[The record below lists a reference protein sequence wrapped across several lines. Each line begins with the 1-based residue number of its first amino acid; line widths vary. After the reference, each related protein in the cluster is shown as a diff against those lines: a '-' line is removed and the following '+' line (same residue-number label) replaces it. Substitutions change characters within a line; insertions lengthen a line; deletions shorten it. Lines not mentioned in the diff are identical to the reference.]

1 MTSILI
7 EESRRYLRSS
17 LAITGI
23 FVILVAYLLAVF
35 PAIKEEAELIE
46 EAFPEY
52 LQGLL
57 GIEAMHTIEGFM
69 AYSYDF
75 FWIVLVGIYFAY
87 LGAGMISKD
96 IRKRKM
102 DLTLANPVSRESVVL
117 QKIAAL
123 WVPLTILNI
132 GLILILYIGAL
143 LIGETL
149 NPTSLI
155 MVHLL
160 SIPYLLVCAGIGLV
174 FSTIFD
180 RPRKSQI
187 SSIGIVFLSWFVDSI
202 SRLEPDYRW
211 VGNFTPSRYYDETE
225 ILVHKEYAF
234 LDAGI
239 LIGVFIILLVVSITF
254 FRYRDV

>member
-1 MTSILI
+1 
-7 EESRRYLRSS
+7 
-17 LAITGI
+17 
-23 FVILVAYLLAVF
+23 
-35 PAIKEEAELIE
+35 
-46 EAFPEY
+46 
-52 LQGLL
+52 
-57 GIEAMHTIEGFM
+57 
-69 AYSYDF
+69 
-75 FWIVLVGIYFAY
+75 
-87 LGAGMISKD
+87 
-96 IRKRKM
+96 
-102 DLTLANPVSRESVVL
+102 
-117 QKIAAL
+117 
-123 WVPLTILNI
+123 
-132 GLILILYIGAL
+132 

>member
-180 RPRKSQI
+180 RGDGAPITAMGLVFVLWLVDGVTKMDPDFEW
-187 SSIGIVFLSWFVDSI
+187 IGDLT
-202 SRLEPDYRW
+202 L
-211 VGNFTPSRYYDETE
+211 TRYYDTNE
-225 ILVHKEYAF
+225 ILVHGEYAF
-234 LDAGI
+234 IDAGI
-239 LIGVFIILLVVSITF
+239 LLLAFLVLLLVSAFIFVT
-254 FRYRDV
+254 RDI